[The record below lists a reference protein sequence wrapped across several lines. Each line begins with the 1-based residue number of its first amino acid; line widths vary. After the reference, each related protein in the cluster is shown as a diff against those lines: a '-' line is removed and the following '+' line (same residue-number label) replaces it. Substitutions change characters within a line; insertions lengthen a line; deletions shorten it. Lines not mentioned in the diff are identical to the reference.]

1 MSEKES
7 KISRKTAIFH
17 PMIGSICNPGKSIRL
32 MILSSEN
39 VKNSEKVAVNEGEQT
54 NITFDLSRNNMNII
68 VSEWGTVVQTV
79 TIG

>member
-1 MSEKES
+1 
-7 KISRKTAIFH
+7 
-17 PMIGSICNPGKSIRL
+17 